1 MVRQAI
7 HRWEEEGLTGLW
19 DEKRVGRKRRWTT
32 QDWEIIEQ
40 CLEQERS
47 YTSKQLAQ
55 KLKEETAVELG
66 PEQVRRILPKKIG
79 EVNYKVLEILSQGHS
94 ETYGHPQPTL
104 VPLSAKKGKAIL
116 VSGHDIKILA
126 ELLEA
131 TKDRGINVYTHGE
144 LLPAHSYPKLKRK
157 ISSSLCTLWYWLGK
171 TTGRI

>member
-66 PEQVRRILPKKIG
+66 AEQVRRILKKKIG
-79 EVNYKVLEILSQGHS
+79 VGKES
-94 ETYGHPQPTL
+94 E
-104 VPLSAKKGKAIL
+104 KN
-116 VSGHDIKILA
+116 
-126 ELLEA
+126 
-131 TKDRGINVYTHGE
+131 R
-144 LLPAHSYPKLKRK
+144 LKE
-157 ISSSLCTLWYWLGK
+157 
-171 TTGRI
+171 